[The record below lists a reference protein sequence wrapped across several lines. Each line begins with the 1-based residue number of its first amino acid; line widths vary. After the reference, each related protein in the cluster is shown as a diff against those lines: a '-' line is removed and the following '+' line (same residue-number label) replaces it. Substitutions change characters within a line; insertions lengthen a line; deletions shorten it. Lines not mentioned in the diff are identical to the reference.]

1 MQVAGANQPNELAQG
16 CGDEVSSAADKITP
30 DFTNCDTLIVLEACL
45 KCAGV
50 QQQC

>member
-16 CGDEVSSAADKITP
+16 RGDEVSSADKITP

-45 KCAGV
+45 KCCSV